1 MKKEKINSKVLWLT
15 ELSVLLA
22 IIIVMGFTPIGYLKF
37 GIVEITLITVPVI
50 IGAVHMGEKAGAI
63 LGLAFGLTSFLQAVF
78 GMSAFGI
85 ALMTVSPLLCFLVCV
100 PTRMLMGFLTG
111 VIFKVLKKDN
121 TLGYAISALSG
132 SFMNTVFFMTTLILC
147 YWNTDYIKGIA
158 KVLGTTN
165 VFAFVIAFVG
175 VNGLVEA
182 VCCTILGAVLCKA
195 IRSVK
200 RIR

>member
-121 TLGYAISALSG
+121 TLGYAISGLSG

-158 KVLGTTN
+158 KLLGTTN